1 MTHNIYYQIFIEGIE
16 SNQPIASEIGHTLVN
31 FQGGTA
37 TATTIVIAAS
47 ESDGQRDSEY
57 DENNEND
64 LEHDAIDLISIL
76 IGFVDG
82 DSEDVSVDDKDSET
96 ETEDVSHDDK
106 ERDDSAM
113 ELLRQLRDGSLTV
126 EDAEIEEFDIYMR
139 DNMFTDVAFVEE
151 LRDHDIGYVMAYS
164 FGE

>member
-82 DSEDVSVDDKDSET
+82 DSEDVSHDDKDTAS
-96 ETEDVSHDDK
+96 

-113 ELLRQLRDGSLTV
+113 ELLRQLRYGSLTV
-126 EDAEIEEFDIYMR
+126 DDAEIE
-139 DNMFTDVAFVEE
+139 
-151 LRDHDIGYVMAYS
+151 G
-164 FGE
+164 FGTSMSEIICLLM